1 MKKQAIIFW
10 TAIILAG
17 FAIVDGLFARG
28 SINPLSV
35 LIPVIIFGIV
45 FILYKYPPKKYR
57 KRSTPKV
64 KPSARTMAKVANEF
78 RKTSSGT
85 MNGANGTNSKR
96 KHYPFQVI
104 DGQKGKNDDD
114 YPKYH

>member
-10 TAIILAG
+10 TTIVLAA
-17 FAIVDGLFARG
+17 FAIVDGLFG
-28 SINPLSV
+28 NGGMDPLSILVPV
-35 LIPVIIFGIV
+35 LVFGII

-57 KRSTPKV
+57 KKNTPKV
-64 KPSARTMAKVANEF
+64 KPSARTMAKVANEH
-78 RKTSSGT
+78 RKTSSGST
-85 MNGANGTNSKR
+85 NGANGTTKR

>member
-1 MKKQAIIFW
+1 MKKQTIIFW
-10 TAIILAG
+10 TAIILAA

-28 SINPLSV
+28 SINPISV
-35 LIPVIIFGIV
+35 LIPVLVLGTI

-57 KRSTPKV
+57 KKSTPKV
-64 KPSARTMAKVANEF
+64 KPSARTMAKVANEH
-78 RKTSSGT
+78 RKTTSAT
-85 MNGANGTNSKR
+85 TNGVNGSNNKR